1 MRGPTIEIRHVARGN
16 TRVPFEKIARELL
29 PERYLLSLVLCGDVL
44 SRRMNRTYR
53 KKDYAPNVLSFPLEK
68 YEGEIFINLRKAERE
83 ARSFRITPSQR
94 VSHLF
99 VHGCLHLLGFKHG
112 KNMERLEER
121 TLRKFGLK
129 PLSPTT

>member
-29 PERYLLSLVLCGDVL
+29 PERYELSLVLCGDAL

-83 ARSFRITPSQR
+83 ARALGIPSRER
-94 VSHLF
+94 VAHLF
-99 VHGCLHLLGFKHG
+99 AHGCLHLLGFKHG
-112 KNMERLEER
+112 ESMERLER
-121 TLRKFGLK
+121 RALRKSGFK
-129 PLSPTT
+129 ALSPTA